1 MIKENGID
9 FITAHNGGIQ
19 MYAGLGNLV
28 GWGKTLNIL
37 RMSVR
42 QKVSRILQLKRAAAW
57 TLQTKKGLTTTMVQR
72 FFEAEAMDMLTV
84 MECD

>member
-28 GWGKTLNIL
+28 GGGKTPKHIAYVCATKGFKDTTVKTSSS
-37 RMSVR
+37 MDFADEEGFDHYDGA
-42 QKVSRILQLKRAAAW
+42 KVLW
-57 TLQTKKGLTTTMVQR
+57 
-72 FFEAEAMDMLTV
+72 AEAMDMLTV